1 MSIAAGSRVAESWKL
16 WDEANEI
23 IPMGTQTHSKAPR
36 EALRGIEPCFIA
48 RGEGGRVWDVDGN
61 EYLDLRNGL
70 GPISLGHRFPA
81 VEEAMRAQLANGL
94 IYGYASPLEVEVA
107 RQLVEIIPCAESVRF
122 LKTGGE
128 AMAAAI
134 KLARAFTGREQV
146 LKCGYHGWLQMTSG
160 PGIPRA
166 VSSFFRDMPWGDIQ
180 PYEEAFARDGD
191 QIAAVSV
198 ACGYGDGEKG
208 RAFYPALRELTRQ
221 HGALLIFD
229 EIVMG
234 FRLARAG
241 AQEYFDVTP
250 DLAVFAKGISNGAP
264 LSCYLGR
271 RDVMETVRQATISST
286 FGGDAL
292 SLAAARAAIET
303 YRQEDVIGH
312 LWARGR
318 QLMEGLNRLFE
329 ELGAPAAVVGFPPC
343 CQLGFRTGDAARNRD
358 LLLQFEGELLR
369 RGVIIYTVMYVN
381 YSHTVADIDEA
392 LDRMAG
398 ALRAMKMAGAFG

>member
-1 MSIAAGSRVAESWKL
+1 MSRRGVEQSWRL
-16 WDEANEI
+16 WDEARAI

-36 EALRGIEPCFIA
+36 EELRGVEPCFMV
-48 RGEGGRVWDVDGN
+48 RGDGGRVWDVDGN
-61 EYLDLRNGL
+61 EYIDLRCGL

-81 VEEAMRAQLANGL
+81 VEAAIREQLEKGL
-94 IYGYASPLEVEVA
+94 IFSYASPLEVEVA
-107 RQLVEIIPCAESVRF
+107 RRLVEIIPCAESVRF

-134 KLARAFTGREQV
+134 KLARAFTGRERV

-160 PGIPRA
+160 AGVPASVGESLRE
-166 VSSFFRDMPWGDIQ
+166 MPWGEIG
-180 PYEEAFARDGD
+180 PYEEAFAREGD
-191 QIAAVSV
+191 RIAAVSV
-198 ACGYGDGEKG
+198 ACSYGDGERG
-208 RAFYPALRELTRQ
+208 RTFYPALRELTRQ

-241 AQEYFDVTP
+241 AQEFFGVTP

-271 RDVMETVRQATISST
+271 RDVMETVRRATISST

-292 SLAAARAAIET
+292 ALAAARAAIDT
-303 YRQEDVIGH
+303 YRREDVIGH

-318 QLMEGLNRLFE
+318 QLQQGLNGLFR
-329 ELGAPAAVVGFPPC
+329 ELDAPAAVNGFPPC
-343 CQLGFRTGDAARNRD
+343 CQVGFTTPDRERNAA
-358 LLLQFEGELLR
+358 LFLQFERELFR
-369 RGVIIYTVMYVN
+369 RGVILYTVMYVN
-381 YSHTVADIDEA
+381 YSHTAGEIDEA
-392 LDRMAG
+392 LNRMAD
-398 ALRAMKMAGAFG
+398 ALRAMRASGGWGNP

>member
-1 MSIAAGSRVAESWKL
+1 MVVEQARSVEESWKL

-48 RGEGGRVWDVDGN
+48 RGEGCRVWDVDGN
-61 EYLDLRNGL
+61 EYIDLRNGL

-81 VEEAMRAQLANGL
+81 VEEAMRAQLGNGL

-107 RQLVEIIPCAESVRF
+107 RRLVEIIPCAESVRF

-134 KLARAFTGREQV
+134 RLARAFTGRELV
-146 LKCGYHGWLQMTSG
+146 LKCGYHGWLQTTSG
-160 PGIPRA
+160 PGIPAA
-166 VSSFFRDMPWGDIQ
+166 VSTYFRDMPWGDVA
-180 PYEEAFARDGD
+180 PYEEAFALEGER
-191 QIAAVSV
+191 IAAVSV
-198 ACGYGDGEKG
+198 ACGYADGERG
-208 RAFYPALRELTRQ
+208 RTFYPALRELTNR

-241 AQEYFDVTP
+241 AQEYFGVTP

-271 RDVMETVRQATISST
+271 RDVMETVRRATISST

-292 SLAAARAAIET
+292 ALAAARAAIDT
-303 YRQEDVIGH
+303 YRHEDVIGH

-318 QLMEGLNRLFE
+318 RLQDGLNEIFR
-329 ELGAPAAVVGFPPC
+329 ELDAPAAVAGFPPC
-343 CQLGFRTGDAARNRD
+343 CQLGFRTPDAARNRE
-358 LLLQFEGELLR
+358 LLLRFEGELLR
-369 RGVIIYTVMYVN
+369 RGVII
-381 YSHTVADIDEA
+381 
-392 LDRMAG
+392 
-398 ALRAMKMAGAFG
+398 